1 MKQNILGNF
10 NITRHQMYP
19 KFDAS
24 QTLQVL
30 NSEESK
36 TIELLVLS
44 DKRKWQELIQ
54 AGNYKLTADPRQYGI
69 LYHNLANT
77 LSNHLAETVIPKTP
91 LDFFLFDEFNEKWEK
106 EPSGFI
112 HNDWANYAKCMNEF
126 ALPEEAQFYQPT
138 HAIAL
143 VLAISL
149 PEVGSGIELYDAF
162 HGEKINAREL
172 LAIRQKQQYSLR
184 PYKIGHAT
192 LFCPFQFHSG
202 HCAQVGTLKSTD
214 KRIVLVAF
222 LIRFRKN
229 DYSEWHMF
237 RMCKGATLEY
247 GDEALYGLPEN
258 VLNDR

>member
-1 MKQNILGNF
+1 MKQNILSSF

-19 KFDAS
+19 KFDFS
-24 QTLQVL
+24 HTLQVL
-30 NSEESK
+30 SGQESQ
-36 TIELLVLS
+36 TVESWVLS
-44 DKRKWQELIQ
+44 DKQMWQELIQ
-54 AGNYKLTADPRQYGI
+54 SGNFKLTANRQRYEL
-69 LYHNLANT
+69 LYNSLANT
-77 LSNHLAETVIPKTP
+77 LSNHLQEAVIPKTP

-126 ALPEEAQFYQPT
+126 ALAEEAQFYQPT

-149 PEVGSGIELYDAF
+149 PEIGSGIELYDAF

-222 LIRFRKN
+222 LIRFSKRN
-229 DYSEWHMF
+229 YSEWHMF

-247 GDEALYGLPEN
+247 GDEALYGLPED
-258 VLNDR
+258 VLDGR